1 MTSPLVSVLVI
12 TYNQEDLVRE
22 TVESCLAQTFTDY
35 EVVVSDDG
43 STDGTPRILRELQ
56 AQHPER
62 LRLVLNEVNQGIT
75 ANCNAGL
82 KACRG
87 DFVALMGG
95 DDLLLPGKLAA
106 QAAAFAANPK
116 LVFSYH
122 PCFILRDGN
131 MDEIVGDRP
140 KDLVANQLEM
150 ISNFGAQ
157 MPGPA
162 TMVRTSAIPS
172 QGFRAEIGTASD
184 WMFFI
189 DVAAHG
195 EVERLDEPLA
205 VYRQH
210 GGNVGQR
217 YFAYTADFLETLAI
231 TRAEYGD
238 RAGVRD
244 AVKQGGRRFLLG
256 GVYRSIEQG
265 RPAQA
270 RQYAAYLRDFDSAK
284 LIPAI
289 YAASYLPGSGAI
301 LRGLKRTIKRYV

>member
-1 MTSPLVSVLVI
+1 MSPRASILII

-22 TVESCLAQTFTDY
+22 TVESCLAQTFADY
-35 EVVVSDDG
+35 EIVVSDDG
-43 STDGTPRILRELQ
+43 SKDNTQSILLDLQ
-56 AQHPER
+56 AQHPDR
-62 LRLVLNEVNQGIT
+62 IKLVLNAENKGIT

-82 KACRG
+82 RACSG

-95 DDLLLPGKLAA
+95 DDLLLPEKIGA
-106 QAAAFAANPK
+106 QVAAFDADDE

-122 PCFILRDGN
+122 PCFVLRDGN
-131 MDEIVGDRP
+131 MDEIVGDLA
-140 KDLVANQLEM
+140 KDVVTNQIEM

-162 TMVRTSAIPS
+162 TMVRASAIPEV
-172 QGFRAEIGTASD
+172 GFREEIGTASD

-195 EVERLDEPLA
+195 SVRRIDTPLA

-217 YFAYTADFLETLAI
+217 YFAYTADFLDTLAI
-231 TRAEYGD
+231 ARAEYGD
-238 RAGVRD
+238 HAGVKK
-244 AVKQGGRRFLLG
+244 AVKRGGRRFLLG

-265 RPAQA
+265 RPQQA
-270 RQYAAYLRDFDSAK
+270 RQYANYLRNFGDGW
-284 LIPAI
+284 LVPALHF
-289 YAASYLPGSGAI
+289 ASYVPGAGGL
-301 LRGLKRTIKRYV
+301 LRGLKRTLKRYV